1 MDLVLSDNDEEEC
14 GEEWRKQ
21 GKVCW
26 EMQKKMREGGLMSCR
41 SRNQKLC
48 TFTEK
53 ELETVKAALK
63 LLGAPTIGRRSAL
76 AGSGGGGS

>member
-1 MDLVLSDNDEEEC
+1 MDLVLSDNHEEEC

-48 TFTEK
+48 AFT
-53 ELETVKAALK
+53 
-63 LLGAPTIGRRSAL
+63 
-76 AGSGGGGS
+76 